1 MRTRQHELAGLR
13 GAAPPGRL
21 EIARDGPRRLTLTML
36 EMRGEASE
44 SDLFRP
50 EPQSIVSVRVDGGA
64 RGVHLDRSAGSVAR
78 LHTAGGERTLT
89 FDERR
94 IGPIGGGTRLASA
107 GADQAA
113 DRYESEIRGGAS
125 ALTTGR
131 WGDGGDAR

>member
-1 MRTRQHELAGLR
+1 MTTRQHELAGLR
-13 GAAPPGRL
+13 GAAPPGQL
-21 EIARDGPRRLTLTML
+21 EIARDGPGRLTLTTL

-44 SDLFRP
+44 PELFL
-50 EPQSIVSVRVDGGA
+50 PQPHSVISFRVDGGA
-64 RGVHLDRSAGSVAR
+64 RGVNPDRPVVSVAR

-113 DRYESEIRGGAS
+113 DYESEIRGRAS